1 MTAKLRRVII
11 AARFKP
17 VRADQP
23 EPQEIHAIRLAWED
37 TGDLAA

>member
-17 VRADQP
+17 SRPDQP
-23 EPQEIHAIRLAWED
+23 TPAEISTLRLAWED
-37 TGDLAA
+37 LAA